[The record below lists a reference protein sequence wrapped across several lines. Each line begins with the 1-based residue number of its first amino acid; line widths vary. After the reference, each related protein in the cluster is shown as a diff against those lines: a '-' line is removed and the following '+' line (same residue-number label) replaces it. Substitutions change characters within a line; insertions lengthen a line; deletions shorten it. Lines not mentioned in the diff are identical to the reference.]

1 MPQIE
6 SNDLL
11 NVMAKEIYNHKLSRS
26 TATYQRAKARQDGD
40 KDLAEIYHREIR
52 DYEMRVQA
60 VTDVALKLF
69 SEKELRDELTKIDIE
84 VLENM

>member
-1 MPQIE
+1 MQQR
-6 SNDLL
+6 
-11 NVMAKEIYNHKLSRS
+11 VKE
-26 TATYQRAKARQDGD
+26 TCKARQDGD

-52 DYEMRVQA
+52 DCEMRVQA